1 MDQFKH
7 FLLTISN
14 GPSSGNQLCSLI
26 FTKHYQS
33 LIVRF
38 HTTTYSGAS
47 LRQRACRGAQ
57 LQGHPHLW
65 GNHRWGCHQVSPTF
79 SYIWS
84 FGGKVASYFENCLHS
99 KLPIPHWF
107 PLFVWLIRLSLFVWL
122 RAPAPVP
129 VQTSQPR
136 HANGRHWPDFYSR
149 SLAPLVLP
157 NILKP
162 AIVLPIKMTMSSI
175 LAPIDN
181 PSYIATH
188 WILDQLPV
196 IAQEVVYHE
205 WLCRNGQI
213 LKSWKR
219 WPSVV
224 GNIWTLW
231 VRASVPLEVL
241 PACLTRPKDQV
252 LVQTRLEHI
261 QPSFFCISDRSNIS
275 PLKFWQYFTK

>member
-1 MDQFKH
+1 MDHFKH

-38 HTTTYSGAS
+38 HTTAYSGAS

-84 FGGKVASYFENCLHS
+84 FGGKVASYFENFLHS

-107 PLFVWLIRLSLFVWL
+107 PLFVWLIRLSFFVWL

-205 WLCRNGQI
+205 WLCRNGKNLEI
-213 LKSWKR
+213 LKKMAKR
-219 WPSVV
+219 RWQYLDAVSESVCTSGGSSSLSDTTKGPSSCT
-224 GNIWTLW
+224 N
-231 VRASVPLEVL
+231 
-241 PACLTRPKDQV
+241 
-252 LVQTRLEHI
+252 QTRAHPALLLLHLRPEQHI
-261 QPSFFCISDRSNIS
+261 PH
-275 PLKFWQYFTK
+275 